1 MKTTI
6 LMIVLMASW
15 TLSFS
20 QDQKGLARVNRI
32 DGIEVYFMN
41 EPLNDYEVVFD
52 VGTGLK
58 ATSLITGGLINEGV
72 SEKASQF
79 VKKAI
84 KEAKDEKYDFDAIIY
99 SSGKKIIAVKFKN
112 PKADLKLL
120 ARVQKIEGVEVYLLS
135 EPLKEYE
142 VLNSKKGGFKMK
154 SALTAGLVNNSIEE
168 DVAQF
173 VQKLVKDSEKDNEKI
188 DAIVYG
194 AGKSAAGI
202 KFIK

>member
-1 MKTTI
+1 MKTSI
-6 LMIVLMASW
+6 LIMVMVASW

-84 KEAKDEKYDFDAIIY
+84 KEAKEERYDFDAIIY
-99 SSGKKIIAVKFKN
+99 SSGKKIVAVKFKN
-112 PKADLKLL
+112 PQTQYKLI
-120 ARVQKIEGVEVYLLS
+120 ARVQKIEGVEVYILS

-188 DAIVYG
+188 DGIVYG

-202 KFIK
+202 KFNK